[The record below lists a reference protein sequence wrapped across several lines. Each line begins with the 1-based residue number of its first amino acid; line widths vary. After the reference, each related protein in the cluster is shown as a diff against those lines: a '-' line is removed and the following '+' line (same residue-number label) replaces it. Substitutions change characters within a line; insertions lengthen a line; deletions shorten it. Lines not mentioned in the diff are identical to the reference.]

1 MCAGS
6 NYLPVIRSDFNEITS
21 LEIINQLKE
30 NLQNHKFS
38 FETNHNQI
46 TSDLI
51 FIKKFV
57 SQINELRVYCLNSND
72 EFGMIADGLNLN
84 EMEEIKYKLSNSN
97 IKVSVVVF
105 VASISFFPIVLC
117 FLTVKNKLLK
127 SIQNKIVLKD
137 FIMNFC

>member
-1 MCAGS
+1 MCT
-6 NYLPVIRSDFNEITS
+6 D
-21 LEIINQLKE
+21 
-30 NLQNHKFS
+30 HD
-38 FETNHNQI
+38 QI